1 MQLSLVET
9 TLWLDIL
16 KLHMIDL
23 CALSEEEVLRF
34 FVGQRLL
41 KNKMNCDK
49 CGKTMR
55 INKRAKLSDRI
66 WWSCKQNRKQ
76 CTNKSI
82 RSCSFFANSHLKFSQ
97 LLLLLYVWA
106 KNYSNMQ
113 AAYETGITINPSGAN
128 TMNKTN
134 AIFDTFRY
142 SIYFRYVIKAG
153 GAFSGLFVWDAFSSH
168 KSKSVLKTRWANRFM
183 GPRDASQSQRKR
195 ARSNRAVRLKIAKKA
210 ERLLEGGGSIEVI
223 R

>member
-49 CGKTMR
+49 CGRTMR
-55 INKRAKLSDRI
+55 INKRAKLMVMQTKSKAVH
-66 WWSCKQNRKQ
+66 KQIDTLMFLLCQ
-76 CTNKSI
+76 
-82 RSCSFFANSHLKFSQ
+82 LPSQ
-97 LLLLLYVWA
+97 VLSTSSSALCVA

-113 AAYETGITINPSGAN
+113 AAYETGMNGKVVSETCQLIEQQFKKSQNICPFELWIRCTHSDIDLPFH
-128 TMNKTN
+128 TKKLENKT
-134 AIFDTFRY
+134 TME
-142 SIYFRYVIKAG
+142 YFNNYHTYG
-153 GAFSGLFVWDAFSSH
+153 F
-168 KSKSVLKTRWANRFM
+168 T
-183 GPRDASQSQRKR
+183 
-195 ARSNRAVRLKIAKKA
+195 
-210 ERLLEGGGSIEVI
+210 
-223 R
+223 

>member
-16 KLHMIDL
+16 KLRMIDL

-55 INKRAKLSDRI
+55 IKKRAKMIDRI

-82 RSCSFFANSHLKFSQ
+82 RSGSFFANSHLKFSQ

-113 AAYETGITINPSGAN
+113 AAYETGITIETAVSPHTKKERPKFGARRQN
-128 TMNKTN
+128 SFLS
-134 AIFDTFRY
+134 AI
-142 SIYFRYVIKAG
+142 IKQKIREILKPAG
-153 GAFSGLFVWDAFSSH
+153 
-168 KSKSVLKTRWANRFM
+168 
-183 GPRDASQSQRKR
+183 
-195 ARSNRAVRLKIAKKA
+195 AKDH
-210 ERLLEGGGSIEVI
+210 
-223 R
+223 

>member
-113 AAYETGITINPSGAN
+113 AEYENGIKQGVNSTAKSHW
-128 TMNKTN
+128 
-134 AIFDTFRY
+134 D
-142 SIYFRYVIKAG
+142 
-153 GAFSGLFVWDAFSSH
+153 GL
-168 KSKSVLKTRWANRFM
+168 
-183 GPRDASQSQRKR
+183 G
-195 ARSNRAVRLKIAKKA
+195 RLRNSREIAPVKFKCN
-210 ERLLEGGGSIEVI
+210 E
-223 R
+223 